1 MVTYRISCSLDGIGD
16 ICSGLG
22 LVSNM
27 GWSLL
32 GMDCLCIGW
41 FVGGDVVGVDIV
53 CMLLGIRSMSC
64 SLYRRDCMYLGY

>member
-1 MVTYRISCSLDGIGD
+1 MVTYRISCSSDGIVRT
-16 ICSGLG
+16 CNGLG
-22 LVSNM
+22 LLSSM

-32 GMDCLCIGW
+32 DMDCLCIGW
-41 FVGGDVVGVDIV
+41 LIGGGVVGVDIV